1 MAEHDDIGVISLRR
15 AVSLFLMLFLA
26 LASLPAFADELV
38 EGARGEEVERFQQRL
53 ADLGYLDGSVDGIF
67 GKQTTEAVSAF
78 QDLNGLTVTGLVDA
92 DTREA
97 VFGAQARSLRVSYAR
112 GDEGD
117 GVRLLQERLVFLG
130 FLTDDADGQY
140 GKNTQSAVEDYQEH
154 LVAQGLT
161 WVRVTG
167 TATSVTQEYLFDES
181 RSTYLYDLHLT
192 DEDAE
197 VRRLERRLHALGYL
211 DGEPDSVFDSYTESV
226 VRAFQQA
233 AGLDATGV
241 ADRATI
247 DAAFSTDAP
256 VAERFVAHDIYSGDE
271 GEAVTAVQRAMAQY
285 GMLAAEPDGV
295 YGSDTEEALE
305 RFYDHLFENGSPYA
319 ENFAMYDGVSAS
331 AQDLLAT
338 EDFFFYHGDI
348 EHGDTGEDVE
358 RLQRRLYTLYYISK
372 GVMDGKVGDKTEAA
386 IREFQKNNRLEE
398 TGVANEETQRALFS
412 ANAVAK
418 NTKYKLVVRISEQR
432 VYVYGLNSFG
442 EYELDRDFICSTGLG
457 NSTPPGIY
465 TTSTE
470 PLSRWQ
476 YFQKFKCWAQYSFR
490 ITGDIWFHSVLYDAP
505 DTSTLRYGSVYAL
518 GQKASHGCVRLRV
531 EDAKWI
537 YENCGDGTIVVVQ

>member
-92 DTREA
+92 DTRET

-117 GVRLLQERLVFLG
+117 GVRLLQEHIVFLG
-130 FLTDDADGQY
+130 FLTDDADG
-140 GKNTQSAVEDYQEH
+140 
-154 LVAQGLT
+154 
-161 WVRVTG
+161 
-167 TATSVTQEYLFDES
+167 
-181 RSTYLYDLHLT
+181 
-192 DEDAE
+192 
-197 VRRLERRLHALGYL
+197 RLERRLHALGYL
-211 DGEPDSVFDSYTESV
+211 DGESDSVFDSYTESV